1 MYKKMFQVSLVIA
14 LVALANFI
22 KFLVSKDS
30 GGAYEGPISIVLMFF
45 PPLVAGMLYSM
56 DDNEKR
62 YIRAKDIYFSLLDKL
77 ESDPD
82 NTKLRIE
89 VLEAG
94 RVFYSKESPDYIVSQ
109 GSSVWLDDHSAGREA
124 RIQSDINARI
134 GGARKSA

>member
-1 MYKKMFQVSLVIA
+1 MVSQKFGIEFLPLSQCQSMSLRKPSVMHLLITKQRFQLTWHKRLTWNGKRFQRNSRRIFMYKKMFQVSLVIA

-62 YIRAKDIYFSLLDKL
+62 YIRAKDIYFS
-77 ESDPD
+77 
-82 NTKLRIE
+82 
-89 VLEAG
+89 
-94 RVFYSKESPDYIVSQ
+94 
-109 GSSVWLDDHSAGREA
+109 
-124 RIQSDINARI
+124 
-134 GGARKSA
+134 